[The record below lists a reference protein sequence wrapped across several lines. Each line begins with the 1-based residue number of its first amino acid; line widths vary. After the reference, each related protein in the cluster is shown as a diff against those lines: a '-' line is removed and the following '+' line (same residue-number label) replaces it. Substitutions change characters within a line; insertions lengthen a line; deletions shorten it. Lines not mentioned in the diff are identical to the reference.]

1 MVRVM
6 YQCASDAG
14 GAMLLCSGFKL
25 KLGWFRL
32 HTEACVT
39 NFYSMGGGWG
49 VGGWRPLRPM
59 AQAPPAA
66 GRGWGRRAGG
76 KKKKKERTESGER
89 SSRENT
95 PNTAQGNFNNGKL
108 QRHMLMVSIVVFC
121 SCFLAFVPLQHSPSP
136 APSACIVLWC
146 SPC

>member
-1 MVRVM
+1 M

-76 KKKKKERTESGER
+76 KKRKKKERRAESGAAGKTHRTQPKAILTME
-89 SSRENT
+89 SSKGT
-95 PNTAQGNFNNGKL
+95 CSWFQLLSFVL
-108 QRHMLMVSIVVFC
+108 VFW
-121 SCFLAFVPLQHSPSP
+121 PLYPCNIHLPQPPLP
-136 APSACIVLWC
+136 A
-146 SPC
+146 